1 LPENGSAHREFS
13 FAAADG
19 WTRPK
24 WLQHDSDARVVA
36 KDARKTFLL
45 FLLFASSSVHAQE
58 GVQPTAEAKRI
69 AQSPVVDGRLD
80 DPVWQTAKPIT
91 TFRQKDPAE
100 GELSTELT
108 EVRIVYDDAQLYIG
122 ARVIDSEPDQIR
134 ATELRRDNTLESD
147 DSFAVILDTYHDHR
161 NAFMFRINP
170 RGTRFDALVRN
181 ESRFLVANWDEQWTA
196 AAVLTET
203 GWSAEIAIPFKIL
216 RFSTAENQVW
226 GLNFERVVKR
236 KNEFA
241 YWAGWNRNYEFTDI
255 SQSGHLV
262 GISDIRQAE
271 RIRIRPY
278 IVSGVESFKALAKPR
293 HRLVREIG
301 IDDLKFSL
309 TSNLTADATLNP
321 DFAQTEA
328 DTQQINLTRFSL
340 FFPEKRQF
348 FIEGSDSFRMTV
360 GGPHFGPPPLEVFY
374 SRKIGLSDAGE
385 PIPLVGGGKMTGKA
399 AGFDVGLLSVQSGG
413 YSGGEGENFS
423 VGRIRKEVL
432 GRSYIGAIFTN
443 RQGNGRVNHVVAAD
457 ARFVF
462 MKYLNVAGLMAKSSD
477 SEGGGTAEPPT
488 RQPRRGAKNWVRQ
501 AALEWRADKL
511 EAAMNYIGIDPDF
524 DPGIGFVRRHDRLF
538 GQRASF
544 RPRPGGT
551 LVRQLEF
558 SPSNVGYYNDNGVL
572 LSRNSQMQLATS
584 FQSGDRFEIDVRNI
598 TERLPRPF
606 DIGPLT
612 LPVGLYGWNEWGMT
626 LRTYNGR
633 KLSGGVGFILGDF
646 YNGMKDS
653 WNVSGEVRPNKN
665 ISFQPAYS
673 YNNVDL
679 LQGSFNTHL
688 IGLRSNVSF
697 STNLLT
703 SAYVQYN
710 SAGDLAA
717 LQVRLNYIFRTI
729 DNVFL
734 LYNET
739 RFTGG
744 IFSAKSNRSLVLKVT
759 YSVHR

>member
-1 LPENGSAHREFS
+1 MWNLRAPVIVCRPAPVYHFGTKRQALVLLLLASGS
-13 FAAADG
+13 
-19 WTRPK
+19 
-24 WLQHDSDARVVA
+24 L
-36 KDARKTFLL
+36 
-45 FLLFASSSVHAQE
+45 HAQE
-58 GVQPTAEAKRI
+58 AAQPTAEATRI

-80 DPVWQTAKPIT
+80 DLAWQTAKPIN
-91 TFRQKDPAE
+91 TFRQRDPAE

-108 EVRIVYDDAQLYIG
+108 EVRIVYDDSHLYIG
-122 ARVIDSEPDQIR
+122 AAITDDEPAQIR

-147 DSFAVILDTYHDHR
+147 DTFAVVLDTYHDHR
-161 NAFMFRINP
+161 NAFMFRVNP

-181 ESRFLVANWDEQWTA
+181 ESRVLVANWDEQWTA

-216 RFSTAENQVW
+216 RFASGDERVW
-226 GLNFERVVKR
+226 GLNFERVIKR

-241 YWAGWNRNYEFTDI
+241 YWAGWNRNYELTDI

-278 IVSGVESFKALAKPR
+278 VVAGVERFKALATPR
-293 HRLVREIG
+293 NRFVREIG

-309 TSNLTADATLNP
+309 TSNLTVDGTLNP

-328 DTQQINLTRFSL
+328 DALQINLTRFSL

-360 GGPHFGPPPLEVFY
+360 GGPHFGPPPLDVFY

-399 AGFDVGLLSVQSGG
+399 AGFDVGFLNVQSGRHAD
-413 YSGGEGENFS
+413 SEGENFS
-423 VGRIRKEVL
+423 VGRVRKEVL
-432 GRSYIGAIFTN
+432 GRSYVGALVTN
-443 RQGNGRVNHVVAAD
+443 RHGHGRFNRVAAAD

-462 MKYLNVAGLMAKSSD
+462 MKYLNVAGLMAKSSA
-477 SEGGGTAEPPT
+477 SEKGG
-488 RQPRRGAKNWVRQ
+488 KNWVRQ
-501 AALEWRADKL
+501 GAVEWRADKL
-511 EAAMNYIGIDPDF
+511 EAAMQYIGIDPDF

-544 RPRPGGT
+544 RPRPGGR

-558 SPSNVGYYNDNGVL
+558 SPNNVAYYNDAGVL
-572 LSRNSQMQLATS
+572 LSRNSQMQVATS
-584 FQSGDRFEIDVRNI
+584 FHNGDRFEIDVRNI

-606 DIGPLT
+606 EIGPVT
-612 LPVGLYGWNEWGMT
+612 LPVGSHEWNEWGMT
-626 LRTYNGR
+626 ARTYNGR
-633 KLSGGVGFILGDF
+633 KLSGVVGFILGDF
-646 YNGMKDS
+646 YNGRKDS
-653 WNVSGEVRPNKN
+653 WNVAGEVRPNEN
-665 ISFQPAYS
+665 VSFQPAYS

-679 LQGSFNTHL
+679 LQGSFDTHL

-717 LQVRLNYIFRTI
+717 LQVRFNYIFRTI
-729 DNVFL
+729 DNVFIS
-734 LYNET
+734 YNET
-739 RFTGG
+739 RFTDGV
-744 IFSAKSNRSLVLKVT
+744 FSKKSNRSLVLKMT